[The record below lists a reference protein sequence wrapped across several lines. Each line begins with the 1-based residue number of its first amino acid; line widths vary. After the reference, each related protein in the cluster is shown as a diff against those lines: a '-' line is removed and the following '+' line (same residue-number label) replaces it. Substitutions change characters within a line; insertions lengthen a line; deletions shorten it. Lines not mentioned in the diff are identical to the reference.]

1 MGYQMDNSRR
11 WSAQLLQL
19 ASKNRVPL
27 FSIVHLI
34 IIKAT
39 HFPTKLL
46 NPALEVYQKEVT
58 FFHKNTVAGNEI
70 LPALTEMRK
79 LSYIINNTYRIK
91 LRKPIQIS
99 ISQLCRSG
107 SVFSLL
113 CGPSL
118 KEIVFG
124 IFHYTIIP
132 CTDTCTYKCFMKRKR
147 QSLWLIIFSPVLPTK
162 WDTRIQIFQII
173 DHHSEQKIWL
183 LTLLVFYDRTGTHA
197 LIW

>member
-1 MGYQMDNSRR
+1 MHNSFNLP
-11 WSAQLLQL
+11 A
-19 ASKNRVPL
+19 KIECHYFPL
-27 FSIVHLI
+27 SIYLI

-46 NPALEVYQKEVT
+46 NHALEVYQKEVT

-107 SVFSLL
+107 SVFLLL

-118 KEIVFG
+118 KETIFG
-124 IFHYTIIP
+124 NFPLYYNPMYRYLHLQMLYEKKKAKFVVDYIQP
-132 CTDTCTYKCFMKRKR
+132 CSSNKMGY
-147 QSLWLIIFSPVLPTK
+147 
-162 WDTRIQIFQII
+162 
-173 DHHSEQKIWL
+173 
-183 LTLLVFYDRTGTHA
+183 
-197 LIW
+197 